1 MSKVGE
7 VRPSEM
13 RTYIDKKSGREV
25 VQLTQT
31 GTNVHFY
38 FTENSFN
45 TGDKEIIYLHTDE
58 HLSNT
63 KAFMDLYS
71 MNLETGESVRLTDF
85 AQKFK
90 TVRSFTKTKDGR
102 FVLFIGDGD
111 LYRWERA
118 TDEYLLL
125 FRAPVGCPLSN
136 PSISYDEKYVLC
148 YANQGG
154 PWREKVTNGNE
165 NYSGFQENLFR
176 LKKGYIFVV
185 RMDGSGGDLVFED
198 THRLGH
204 TQWASDTNEY
214 FAFCHEGPWN
224 MVHQRIWIF
233 NTVTRHVEACFRQ
246 YEDDC
251 VGHEFWTQDGLMFF
265 DNRGKGHDGTI
276 TSDRTQ
282 LIATDEDA
290 EGAEAWIGFAD
301 KECNILKKMDMPFYC
316 NHYHC
321 NGPHTLLVGDA
332 LDDILLIDISGEE
345 ATCEVLCEH
354 NTSWRFQDTHCHPCF
369 SWSDDQV
376 LYASDRDAEGYPQ
389 LYIVKMK

>member
-1 MSKVGE
+1 MLYDGDIITAERVLSEGTAIDASGVVKVENLKGDTTYYVVAAARNANGE
-7 VRPSEM
+7 V
-13 RTYIDKKSGREV
+13 
-25 VQLTQT
+25 
-31 GTNVHFY
+31 
-38 FTENSFN
+38 
-45 TGDKEIIYLHTDE
+45 
-58 HLSNT
+58 LSNT
-63 KAFMDLYS
+63 
-71 MNLETGESVRLTDF
+71 LTM
-85 AQKFK
+85 K
-90 TVRSFTKTKDGR
+90 TKGQGGNGGNDDNGGGNNDDNFELPDIEGVENIVITKTKDGR

-118 TDEYLLL
+118 TGEYLLL
-125 FRAPVGCPLSN
+125 YRAPIGCPLSN

-148 YANQGG
+148 YANQEG

-165 NYSGFQENLFR
+165 NYGGFHENLYR
-176 LKKGYIFVV
+176 LKKGYIYVI

-282 LIATDEDA
+282 LLASDEDTV
-290 EGAEAWIGFAD
+290 GAEAWIGFAD
-301 KECNILKKMDMPFYC
+301 KECNIIKKMDMPFYC

-332 LDDILLIDISGEE
+332 LDDAQRGCADDEVVRSLLLEIPRRYLVLVPIPITLDLDIEVIDVL
-345 ATCEVLCEH
+345 EV
-354 NTSWRFQDTHCHPCF
+354 
-369 SWSDDQV
+369 
-376 LYASDRDAEGYPQ
+376 A
-389 LYIVKMK
+389 I